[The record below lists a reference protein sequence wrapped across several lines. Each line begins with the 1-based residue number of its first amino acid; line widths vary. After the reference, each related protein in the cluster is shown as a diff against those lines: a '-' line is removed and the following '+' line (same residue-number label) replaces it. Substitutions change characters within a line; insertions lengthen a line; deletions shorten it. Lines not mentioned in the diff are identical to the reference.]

1 MLQRGI
7 NEYVRRVLHS
17 AKGGG
22 AANMKAVAF
31 AYTIQVSRMDYSVDQ
46 KASVALAL
54 SEVLGT
60 RKKQS
65 APSRPFRV
73 EREE

>member
-1 MLQRGI
+1 
-7 NEYVRRVLHS
+7 
-17 AKGGG
+17 
-22 AANMKAVAF
+22 MKAVAF